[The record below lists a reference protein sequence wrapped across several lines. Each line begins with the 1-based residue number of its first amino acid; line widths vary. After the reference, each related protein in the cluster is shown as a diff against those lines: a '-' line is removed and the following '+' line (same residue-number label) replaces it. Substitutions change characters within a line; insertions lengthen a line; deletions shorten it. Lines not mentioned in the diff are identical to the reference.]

1 MYLVAADPAPIVALS
16 MAAVMER
23 IGAPRKFAKGSKIFG
38 QGEATDL
45 MHGVAKGAVRT
56 TRILADGRR
65 QIGDFYVDGE
75 MIGLEPRAVHR
86 FSAEALT
93 DCSIYL
99 IRRTALSMACQNGA
113 LAHVLLEATQRELD
127 RTQKH
132 LLVLEC
138 KSARERVASFLLGF
152 ASCNTADFV
161 TLPMGR
167 QDMADYLGLTLE
179 TVSRMVSHLQAI
191 DAVKFNGSRE
201 FRVQCRDAL
210 ETLAA

>member
-1 MYLVAADPAPIVALS
+1 MVTMS

-23 IGAPRKFAKGSKIFG
+23 IGAPRKFSKGSEIFG
-38 QGEATDL
+38 QGETTEL
-45 MHGVAKGAVRT
+45 MHGIAKGAVRT
-56 TRILADGRR
+56 TRVLTDGRR

-99 IRRTALSMACQNGA
+99 IRRTALSSACQNA
-113 LAHVLLEATQRELD
+113 AFAHVLLEATQRELD
-127 RTQKH
+127 RTQRH

-138 KSARERVASFLLGF
+138 KSACERVASFLLGF
-152 ASCNTADFV
+152 ASYNAADFV

-167 QDMADYLGLTLE
+167 QDMADYLDLTLE
-179 TVSRMVSHLQAI
+179 TVSRMVSHLQAV
-191 DAVKFNGSRE
+191 DAVKFNGPRA
-201 FRVQCRDAL
+201 FRVQCRNAL
-210 ETLAA
+210 EALAA